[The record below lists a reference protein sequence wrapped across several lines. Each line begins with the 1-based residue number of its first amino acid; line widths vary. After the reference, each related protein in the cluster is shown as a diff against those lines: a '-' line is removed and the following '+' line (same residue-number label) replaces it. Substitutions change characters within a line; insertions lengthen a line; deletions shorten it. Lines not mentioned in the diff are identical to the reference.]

1 MIGFS
6 SIFILKLKEIQFI
19 IKSSLQKEI
28 VEFFVKYDV
37 LSQEET
43 KVVFSVVFY
52 MCYDSPNHHCISFFL
67 LVKITFFSQI
77 YDQIK
82 EVADEIN
89 Q

>member
-52 MCYDSPNHHCISFFL
+52 MCYDSPNPEETFVSPSLHIILSPGKNNFFQSNL
-67 LVKITFFSQI
+67 
-77 YDQIK
+77 
-82 EVADEIN
+82 
-89 Q
+89 